1 MLPLLREYL
10 GSLPF
15 LHQLIE
21 QELNTMQV
29 NVNNF
34 EELKSARE
42 EARNAAVQKM
52 KDARGIYRL
61 LRYPSIQEAP
71 CPQCGEKPQGAHI
84 EYNNAASGRGYMLP
98 TQLNHQFLAHGIAS
112 VNEPVTNLGG
122 SQMSEHAQNLDVRR
136 LIQLL
141 EGASLPQPVQEEL
154 MKQFS
159 RA

>member
-1 MLPLLREYL
+1 MLPLLREFL

-15 LHQLIE
+15 LHQMLE

-34 EELKSARE
+34 EELKAARE
-42 EARNAAVQKM
+42 EARNAAIGKLKEM
-52 KDARGIYRL
+52 RGIYRV

-84 EYNNAASGRGYMLP
+84 EYTNATTGRSYMLP

-112 VNEPVTNLGG
+112 IIEPVTNLGG
-122 SQMSEHAQNLDVRR
+122 SQLGEHTQALDVRK
-136 LIQLL
+136 LLSVL
-141 EGASLPQPVQEEL
+141 EGSALPQPVQEEL